1 MALLPAERVAAAA
14 GEFDFL
20 PPDPERNVRWMMV
33 SSCLKNP
40 GCCRSRHDSLRAL
53 YVARCDDFM
62 NTELPASAGPTS
74 TATSCELLVLPSL
87 WPRFE

>member
-33 SSCLKNP
+33 SRCLKNP
-40 GCCRSRHDSLRAL
+40 GCCRSRHDSLRAR
-53 YVARCDDFM
+53 YAARCDDFM
-62 NTELPASAGPTS
+62 NAEFQASTNPTS
-74 TATSCELLVLPSL
+74 TASTRELLVLPSL